1 MIQGVVLLFSFAY
14 VIVNLIVDLLDSVF
28 DPRIRL

>member
-1 MIQGVVLLFSFAY
+1 VVLLFSFAY
-14 VIVNLIVDLLDSVF
+14 VIVNLIVDLLYSFF